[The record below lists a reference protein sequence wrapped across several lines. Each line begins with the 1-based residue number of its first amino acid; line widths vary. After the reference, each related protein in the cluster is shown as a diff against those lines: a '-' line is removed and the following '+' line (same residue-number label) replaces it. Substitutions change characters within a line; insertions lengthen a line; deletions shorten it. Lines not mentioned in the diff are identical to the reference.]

1 MKLKIR
7 AMKLHLKRSI
17 VLSFI
22 ILSLHSIVFS
32 QASTF
37 QNQDF
42 SRWTFGGEFGLGFTS
57 YSANVT
63 VSPLIGY
70 RITPQWEFGT
80 RLTYNYYSYKD
91 LGVKAST
98 NNFGGGFYTIY
109 DIYKG
114 IFAQAENEILSFEQL
129 YWSSPDQ
136 LDSERIIIH
145 SIFIGGGYRQFISQ
159 NAFASITILYNI
171 NETIDSPYVNPLIRI
186 GFGFGF

>member
-1 MKLKIR
+1 MKRHFMKKI
-7 AMKLHLKRSI
+7 ALCLFI
-17 VLSFI
+17 FSFH
-22 ILSLHSIVFS
+22 SLLFS
-32 QASTF
+32 QNHSF
-37 QNQDF
+37 QNQDV
-42 SRWTFGGEFGLGFTS
+42 SRWVFGGEFGLGFTS

-109 DIYKG
+109 DIYSG
-114 IFAQAENEILSFEQL
+114 IFAQVENEILSYEQL
-129 YWSSPDQ
+129 FWSSPDQ

-145 SIFIGGGYRQFISQ
+145 SIFIGGGYRQFLSQ

-171 NETIDSPYVNPLIRI
+171 NETIDSPYVNPLFRI

>member
-1 MKLKIR
+1 MKWHFKKII
-7 AMKLHLKRSI
+7 ALSLI
-17 VLSFI
+17 LLSFH
-22 ILSLHSIVFS
+22 SLIFS
-32 QASTF
+32 QNNAF
-37 QNQDF
+37 QNQDV
-42 SRWTFGGEFGLGFTS
+42 SRWVFGGEFSLGFTS

-70 RITPQWEFGT
+70 RITPKWEFGT
-80 RLTYNYYSYKD
+80 RLTYTYYSYKD

-109 DIYKG
+109 DIYSG
-114 IFAQAENEILSFEQL
+114 IFAQAENEILSYEQL
-129 YWSSPDQ
+129 FWSSPDQ

-145 SIFIGGGYRQFISQ
+145 SIFIGGGYRQFLSQ

-171 NETIDSPYVNPLIRI
+171 NETIESPYANPLFRI